1 MAQVTCSR
9 CFTVFEAEDGSP
21 GAAPLCPA
29 CARRAPAA
37 ARLPI
42 APLEGGRRAP
52 RARGGRRIGRLALAA
67 GAVAL
72 LAGGAAAWVLLRRPA
87 EAPAAP
93 TVVELRVAEWRTAG
107 LLPAQAL
114 RDAGLAT
121 ARVEAGLAALAADLP
136 PRTTEALRSF
146 REALAAAPRR
156 ADAAI
161 AGYATAFAE
170 SVGEDASGAEL
181 RATHD
186 MVHDALAAGPRPD
199 LQAAYARLLLL
210 VPSPANDAEALAVAT
225 KAVAAAPRDAS
236 ARLALGLAEARQDPA
251 GAARLLEEAAAALP
265 ADRRLLTAAARARWA
280 AGDAAQ
286 ALALA
291 DRRLA
296 LDPAA
301 PGALAL
307 RAEVLAASDRIADAR
322 AVLERWA
329 AAEPSAALPH
339 LLLARLAYQRD
350 DDLATARRH
359 LDAALERRPDDF
371 TAARALAHRS
381 AVELAAGD
389 TAAAE
394 AAVAEALRRVPASA
408 PARFQA
414 AVLAFRRGDAPGL
427 RESAGVL
434 GERAGAVVAK
444 LLAARSAEL
453 SGTDEEA
460 QQAYATLVALA
471 PRDPSVL
478 LATAGALA
486 RMRSGGPAVDVA
498 RRALERDVVEGR
510 LRHPPTD
517 YWEGAAPLVE
527 ASRRL
532 EVIASVESRGGA
544 TAFAGAAAC
553 EVLLGR
559 TVAAERLAK
568 LAAAASPQAPAPHAL
583 LAQVALDRGDARRAL
598 AHAAAAVEARA
609 LDPVAL
615 VARARALEGLGRNL
629 DAEQAYRAAAEA
641 GADLVTP
648 RLGLARL
655 LARRGE
661 TREAAGLLEP
671 LLREDPSL
679 AEVRGALLLLAPTT
693 PPKPAAP

>member
-1 MAQVTCSR
+1 MTQVTCSR
-9 CFTVFEAEDGSP
+9 CFAVFEAEDGSP

-29 CARRAPAA
+29 CARRSPAA

-42 APLEGGRRAP
+42 APLEGARKAP
-52 RARGGRRIGRLALAA
+52 RARAARRRGRLAVAAA
-67 GAVAL
+67 GVIL
-72 LAGGAAAWVLLRRPA
+72 VAGGAGWALLRRPA
-87 EAPAAP
+87 AESPSAP
-93 TVVELRVAEWRTAG
+93 TVVDLRVAEWRSAG
-107 LLPAQAL
+107 LLPAQAV
-114 RDAGLAT
+114 RDPGLAT
-121 ARVEAGLAALAADLP
+121 ARVDAGLAALAADLP
-136 PRTTEALRSF
+136 ARTTEALRAF
-146 REALAAAPRR
+146 REALALSPRR
-156 ADAAI
+156 LDAAI
-161 AGYATAFAE
+161 GGYATAFAE

-225 KAVAAAPRDAS
+225 KAVTAAPRDGS
-236 ARLALGLAEARQDPA
+236 ARLALGLAQARQDPA
-251 GAARLLEEAAAALP
+251 GAARFLEEAAAALP
-265 ADRRLLTAAARARWA
+265 SDRRLVTAAARARWA
-280 AGDAAQ
+280 AGDAAG

-296 LDPAA
+296 LDPAH

-307 RAEVLAASDRIADAR
+307 RAEVLAASERVVDAR
-322 AVLERWA
+322 AALERWA
-329 AAEPSAALPH
+329 AAEPSSALPH
-339 LLLARLAYQRD
+339 LFLARLAYQHD
-350 DDLATARRH
+350 DDLAAARRL

-371 TAARALAHRS
+371 TAARALAHRA

-394 AAVAEALRRVPASA
+394 TAVAEALRRVPASA

-414 AVLAFRRGDAPGL
+414 AVLAFRRGDAPRL

-434 GERAGAVVAK
+434 GDRAGAVVAR

-460 QQAYATLVALA
+460 QQAYAGLIAAA

-478 LATAGALA
+478 LSAAGALA
-486 RMRSGGPAVDVA
+486 RMHAGGSAVEAA

-510 LRHPPTD
+510 LHHPPTD
-517 YWEGAAPLVE
+517 FWEGPVPLVE

-532 EVIASVESRGGA
+532 EAIASVESRGGA
-544 TAFAGAAAC
+544 TAYAGAAAC

-568 LAAAASPQAPAPHAL
+568 LAAAAAPQSPAPHVL
-583 LAQVALDRGDARRAL
+583 LAQVALDRGDPRRAL
-598 AHAAAAVEARA
+598 ASAEAAVEARA

-615 VARARALEGLGRNL
+615 VARGRALEGLGRNL

-641 GADLVTP
+641 GPELVTP
-648 RLGLARL
+648 RIGLARL
-655 LARRGE
+655 LARRGD
-661 TREAAGLLEP
+661 TREASALLEP

-679 AEVRGALLLLAPTT
+679 AEVRGALLAQARAP
-693 PPKPAAP
+693 